1 MGGRGGC
8 CSRAPSTAR
17 RGNRAARTHSCPG
30 PNPTAQS
37 RPSQRGRIP
46 LRSPQPGSSGPALR
60 GAPGSVTAG
69 RVQSEPRTLARRGP
83 FQPRV
88 AASPPPGQGSSGR
101 GRGRNRSPG
110 SQRRRAPRSVQ
121 VFGARQPAPASGRW
135 TGPPRARLGA
145 PGAEGVSAA
154 DHPEDTGRRIPG
166 VGGEGRG
173 EARGGWALGRRHR
186 LTFQGCRGEA
196 GRAAAQ
202 GLAPPRASCPFSPR
216 PALQPP
222 APDPRCPPL
231 HDRWTRPVVQR
242 AR

>member
-46 LRSPQPGSSGPALR
+46 LRSPLCAALPR
-60 GAPGSVTAG
+60 LRAPGCVTAG
-69 RVQSEPRTLARRGP
+69 GVQSEPRTLARRGP

-88 AASPPPGQGSSGR
+88 AASPAPGEGSSGR

-121 VFGARQPAPASGRW
+121 VFGSRQQAPASGRW
-135 TGPPRARLGA
+135 TGAPRARLGA

-154 DHPEDTGRRIPG
+154 GHPEDTGRGIPG
-166 VGGEGRG
+166 VGGRGGG

-216 PALQPP
+216 PELQPP
-222 APDPRCPPL
+222 APDPRCSPL
-231 HDRWTRPVVQR
+231 HDRWTPRVVQR